1 MLAAARW
8 VLSQTKYRLI
18 GALAQ
23 YPDYQLLVV
32 GGWLLRGGS
41 WGSGGGG
48 GLGLGLGAAAVCEL
62 GWCSPHGRSPPTN
75 RLACPPF
82 PSQATPWAA
91 ARRRC

>member
-48 GLGLGLGAAAVCEL
+48 APG
-62 GWCSPHGRSPPTN
+62 GWG
-75 RLACPPF
+75 
-82 PSQATPWAA
+82 
-91 ARRRC
+91 